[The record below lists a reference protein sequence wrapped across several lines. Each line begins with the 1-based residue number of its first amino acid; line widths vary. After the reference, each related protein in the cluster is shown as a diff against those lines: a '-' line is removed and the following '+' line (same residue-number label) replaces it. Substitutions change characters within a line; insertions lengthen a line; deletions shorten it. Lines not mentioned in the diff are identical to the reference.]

1 MRISDL
7 SSDVCSSDLGFKV
20 MSLVQLNKVSEDGVA
35 FQSHIDGARYEL
47 TPERSIEIQDLL
59 DATITMQ
66 LDECVKL
73 PADEK
78 RVAEA
83 MRLSLRWAER
93 CRAAFRQSDGRTEE
107 HTSELQSLMRISF
120 AVFCFHKK
128 KN

>member
-1 MRISDL
+1 MLRPTAER
-7 SSDVCSSDLGFKV
+7 VAKLGGLHKFMNWPGPILTASGGFQV
-20 MSLVQLNKVSEDGVA
+20 MSLAQLNKVSEDGVA

-78 RVAEA
+78 RATQA
-83 MRLSLRWAER
+83 MRLSLRWAEIGR
-93 CRAAFRQSDGRTEE
+93 ASCRERVCQY
-107 HTSELQSLMRISF
+107 
-120 AVFCFHKK
+120 V
-128 KN
+128 